1 MLCALAD
8 CDRIAVENPI
18 GVMSTAYKK
27 PTQIIQ
33 PYEHGEPMRKATC
46 LWLKGLPKLKPTNM
60 VPPELVAASNGDQ
73 DSGVLMMARDSDGK
87 ILSWKDPRTA
97 IERSKTPIGVAQ
109 AFAAQWG

>member
-8 CDRIAVENPI
+8 CDHIAVENPI
-18 GVMSTAYKK
+18 GIMSTAYKK

-33 PYEHGEPMRKATC
+33 PYQYGEPVRKATC
-46 LWLKGLPKLKPTNM
+46 LWLKGLPSLRPTNI
-60 VPPELVAASNGDQ
+60 VEPSIVSTKNGATF
-73 DSGVLMMARDSDGK
+73 SGPLLMARDDNGK